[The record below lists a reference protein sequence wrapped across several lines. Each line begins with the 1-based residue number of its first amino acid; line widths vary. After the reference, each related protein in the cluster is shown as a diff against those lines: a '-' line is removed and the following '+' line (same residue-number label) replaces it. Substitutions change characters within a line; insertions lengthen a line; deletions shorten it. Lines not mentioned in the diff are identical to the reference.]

1 MDTRV
6 SDLAALRLR
15 RPPPA
20 AVRADGAGVSTDSG
34 IPDYRDTEGEWK
46 RKPPMTLQMFMG
58 GDLAARALLGAQH
71 DRLAPLRPRP
81 AE

>member
-6 SDLAALRLR
+6 SDLAARLR
-15 RPPPA
+15 VDRHPRLF
-20 AVRADGAGVSTDSG
+20 VLTGAGVSTDSG

-58 GDLAARALLGAQH
+58 GDLAPRAIGRA
-71 DRLAPLRPRP
+71 A
-81 AE
+81 